1 MSGEP
6 FAFEAVKAALRQS
19 KDGIV
24 LSLVVHP
31 SDVETQLMTDP
42 IGQRYYVTLVPAD
55 QADKEQEV
63 RSKGGVLLEP
73 GETALDHAKRM
84 LVSQAGI
91 LCRDPE
97 FQRWFLVG
105 SDLPPSEEAAIRAM
119 HRYLGV
125 QSRSEL
131 ADSEAARRLFID
143 LRNSYNDRKPQEHR

>member
-1 MSGEP
+1 MNDEP

-55 QADKEQEV
+55 QADKEQEEAV
-63 RSKGGVLLEP
+63 RVTGAAVQ

-84 LVSQAGI
+84 LVAQAGL
-91 LCRDPE
+91 LCRNPE
-97 FQRWFLVG
+97 FQRWFLG
-105 SDLPPSEEAAIRAM
+105 PQIEPSEEAAIKNM
-119 HRYLGV
+119 HNYLGV
-125 QSRSEL
+125 KSRSEL
-131 ADSEAARRLFID
+131 ADSEIARRLFID
-143 LRNSYNDRKPQEHR
+143 LRTSFNDRKTQEPR

>member
-1 MSGEP
+1 MSKEP
-6 FAFEAVKAALRQS
+6 FAFEGVKAALRQS

-42 IGQRYYVTLVPAD
+42 IGQRYYVTLIPAD
-55 QADKEQEV
+55 AADKEQEQAQQ
-63 RSKGGVLLEP
+63 KEK
-73 GETALDHAKRM
+73 ETALDHAKRM
-84 LVSQAGI
+84 LIAQAGI

-105 SDLPPSEEAAIRAM
+105 SDVPPTEEAAIRAM

-125 QSRSEL
+125 KSRSEL

-143 LRNSYNDRKPQEHR
+143 LRNNFNNRKPQEKPQEQR